1 MNGIKHAILA
11 LRESI
16 SKDEAS
22 TRDCLLQICALLD
35 RVNEEVD
42 KAHNKIDNK
51 NRSGGSSG
59 FGSSAAFMST
69 EEPEQYQS
77 GEWDNRGAIHMP
89 NGTII
94 RIDEA
99 GNANFLRGDKNEI
112 N

>member
-1 MNGIKHAILA
+1 MNGIKYAIKA

-51 NRSGGSSG
+51 NRSGSGSG
-59 FGSSAAFMST
+59 FGSSAVFMAT
-69 EEPEQYQS
+69 EEP
-77 GEWDNRGAIHMP
+77 
-89 NGTII
+89 
-94 RIDEA
+94 
-99 GNANFLRGDKNEI
+99 DK
-112 N
+112 